1 MFQVILDGVN
11 YHHQNMTYFIGT
23 CLQIHD
29 KRLYMRRTELFSLSE
44 NQLIIQLSSLVSCAR
59 KHSIYQLRWPAP
71 PVLATD
77 NTNCCAGGLILQSL
91 IISMHNFADKWNT
104 EWRVNLNMN
113 KYEFLKHCCVAGIKV
128 AHTQLI
134 WTLQHSQIVFKI
146 LKFISRRCVKF
157 WLCVIP
163 SSLIL
168 LTVWASPHHPL
179 KTNFN
184 WILKTSPQLLSSF
197 QPRGSENVEQR
208 LM

>member
-77 NTNCCAGGLILQSL
+77 ITNYCAGGFILSHWSYQCITLQTNETLS
-91 IISMHNFADKWNT
+91 I

-113 KYEFLKHCCVAGIKV
+113 EYEFLKHGRPHTVNLNLATFTNCIQNLEIHFPKV
-128 AHTQLI
+128 
-134 WTLQHSQIVFKI
+134 
-146 LKFISRRCVKF
+146 C
-157 WLCVIP
+157 
-163 SSLIL
+163 
-168 LTVWASPHHPL
+168 
-179 KTNFN
+179 
-184 WILKTSPQLLSSF
+184 
-197 QPRGSENVEQR
+197 
-208 LM
+208 